1 MIERDGPSVTSCKL
15 CPELVDSRSQIV
27 NARGS
32 QDANLILVGEA
43 PGKHEDAQGTPFV
56 GRSGEILDDT
66 LRQLD
71 VDPAMVRITNCVR
84 CRPPENRDP
93 HVDERDNC
101 RGHLD
106 YEIGQIDP
114 AVLLTLGRVPA
125 EVLLDEQITVTD
137 RAGDVVGIPIAGT
150 ERTVVL
156 GLHPAATLY
165 NRSTRPAFEGALER
179 AVDLANVR

>member
-1 MIERDGPSVTSCKL
+1 MIERDGPAVTSCEL
-15 CPELVDSRSQIV
+15 CAELVDSRSQIV
-27 NARGS
+27 NARGHL
-32 QDANLILVGEA
+32 DADLILVGEA
-43 PGKHEDAQGTPFV
+43 PGKHEDAEGVPFV

-71 VDPAMVRITNCVR
+71 VDPAAVRITNCVR

-93 HVDERDNC
+93 HVGERRNC

-106 YEIGQIDP
+106 YEIGQVDP

-125 EVLLDEQITVTD
+125 EVLLDEQVAVTE
-137 RAGDVVGIPIAGT
+137 RAGDIIERPIAGA
-150 ERTVVL
+150 ERAVVI

-179 AVDLANVR
+179 ALDLANLR